1 MDHSELD
8 KRRIRRE
15 GTALV
20 VVDVQERLAP
30 VMEPAVLQRTVQ
42 NIRLLLEAGDL
53 LRLPIITFEQY
64 PQGLGRTL
72 PELARAREGLVFSK
86 MAFSCCGEERF
97 LANLAELGAKNII
110 LVGMEAH
117 VCVYQSLLDLLA
129 AGYGVHLV
137 RDAICSRHKVDYLT
151 ALDNARG
158 AGAIVTTAET
168 VLFQLLQ
175 RAGTPEFKAFSAL
188 VKGR

>member
-1 MDHSELD
+1 MNRFEPEKH
-8 KRRIRRE
+8 RILRE

-20 VVDVQERLAP
+20 VIDVQERLAP
-30 VMEPAVLQRTVQ
+30 VMEPAILERTVQ
-42 NIRLLLEAGDL
+42 NIRLLLQTCDL

-64 PQGLGRTL
+64 PEGLGRTL
-72 PELARAREGLVFSK
+72 PQLARAREGLVFSK
-86 MAFSCCGEERF
+86 LAFSCCGEERF
-97 LANLAELGAKNII
+97 LSNLADLGAKNLI
-110 LVGMEAH
+110 LTGMEAH
-117 VCVYQSLLDLLA
+117 VCVYQSVLDLLG

-151 ALDNARG
+151 ALDNSRD
-158 AGAIVTTAET
+158 AGAVVTTTET

-188 VKGR
+188 VKER